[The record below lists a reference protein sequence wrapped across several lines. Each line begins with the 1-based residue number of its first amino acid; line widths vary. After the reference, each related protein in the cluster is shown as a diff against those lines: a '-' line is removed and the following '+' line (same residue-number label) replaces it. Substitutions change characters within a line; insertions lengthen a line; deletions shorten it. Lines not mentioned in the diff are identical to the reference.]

1 MAGLYESDSPST
13 ALNLQKEYL
22 AKQNN
27 ILKGIDTDWIAQPLR
42 NGFNHKHSLYIEGGV
57 NDIRFGAEMNY
68 DIQNGVMKGSYRKR
82 AGGGF
87 YIDYRITI
95 GKLKIM

>member
-1 MAGLYESDSPST
+1 MNASEKLEAERLAGLYESDSPST

-42 NGFNHKHSLYIEGGV
+42 NGFNHNHPIC
-57 NDIRFGAEMNY
+57 R
-68 DIQNGVMKGSYRKR
+68 
-82 AGGGF
+82 
-87 YIDYRITI
+87 T
-95 GKLKIM
+95 